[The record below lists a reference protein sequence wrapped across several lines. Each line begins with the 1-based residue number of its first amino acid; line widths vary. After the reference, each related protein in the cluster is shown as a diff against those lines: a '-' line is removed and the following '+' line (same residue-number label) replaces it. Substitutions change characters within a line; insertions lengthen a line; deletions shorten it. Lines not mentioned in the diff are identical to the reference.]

1 MAISIP
7 KRSEWQT
14 FKDGFGIPKGAVS
27 GINVGD
33 ELDRWHNGMSR
44 DFKRNAEL
52 ARALENKLAEY
63 LRRLDAKKVT
73 KRSHSDFK
81 SEFTT
86 KYVLMANRVV
96 EEMSAMAGEREAYKG
111 RLELLWREAGR
122 MRKGVTLS
130 TLQTFRSGAVRGQL
144 AVAANVKGYD
154 PKDQIQL
161 WKGIDDT
168 INNLNSSHPQAT
180 LDEVARLI
188 EVTLTKSKELA
199 RSSGLVS

>member
-1 MAISIP
+1 MSLSIP
-7 KRSEWQT
+7 THAEWQR
-14 FKDGFGIPKGAVS
+14 FKESFGIPKGAVS
-27 GINVGD
+27 GINLGD
-33 ELDRWHNGMSR
+33 ELERWSKGMSR

-52 ARALENKLAEY
+52 AKTLENKLADY
-63 LRRLDAKKVT
+63 LKRLDAKKVT
-73 KRSHSDFK
+73 KRSYNDFK

-86 KYVLMANRVV
+86 KYLLVANRVV

-122 MRKGVTLS
+122 IQQGVSLS

-144 AVAANVKGYD
+144 AVAANVKGYN
-154 PKDQIQL
+154 PQDQIQL
-161 WKGIDDT
+161 WKGIDET
-168 INNLNSSHPQAT
+168 INNLNTSHPQKT

-188 EVTLTKSKELA
+188 KVTLEKSKEVA

>member
-1 MAISIP
+1 
-7 KRSEWQT
+7 
-14 FKDGFGIPKGAVS
+14 
-27 GINVGD
+27 
-33 ELDRWHNGMSR
+33 MSR

-52 ARALENKLAEY
+52 AKTLENKLADY
-63 LRRLDAKKVT
+63 LKRLDAKKVT
-73 KRSHSDFK
+73 KRSYNDFK

-86 KYVLMANRVV
+86 KYLLVANRVV

-122 MRKGVTLS
+122 IQQGVSLS

-144 AVAANVKGYD
+144 AVAANVKGYN
-154 PKDQIQL
+154 PQDQIQL
-161 WKGIDDT
+161 WKGIDET
-168 INNLNSSHPQAT
+168 INNLNTSHPQKT

-188 EVTLTKSKELA
+188 KATLEKSKEVA